1 MHSVE
6 FVRQIRDPIHGWVRL
21 TEEESRLIDSP
32 FMQRLRFIKQLG
44 YAFLVYPGATH
55 SRFEHSLGAMHLADI
70 WVRELISRIKTQG
83 IRVVDNAGRQTRRIL
98 IGELEDLG
106 EEVIIASARAAALIH
121 DAGHLPY
128 SHVYENMRAL
138 IEGVKEL
145 DESAYGKLI
154 GLRKALHEFAL
165 YMNLERNWE
174 VRPMLDSGNVRL
186 DLVMELLGFRE
197 PSTIISRVLRDII
210 SGPLDVDRLD
220 YVLRDLYYTGASIG
234 ASISSLD
241 VERILRSSTLW
252 VKGDEVRIVFDE
264 KSRVNI
270 EGFFLARYNL
280 YRHVYL
286 HHKVVYFRIYANNIV
301 ERAAREHS
309 AVEQYIRE
317 LARFVT
323 GTLPSSELIKVSDY
337 YFDYV
342 LSMSEP
348 RYRDLLLRRES
359 PHKPLWKRIGQYL
372 EVVGGLVEYWD
383 RKVGD
388 GDSCSYSGFIREL
401 TTRCRCGEDSC
412 LYDQP
417 SFEIYG
423 NKDIMLLAGN
433 SVVSLSEASEL
444 IRTLMNSRERHL
456 LYFYVPEN
464 RRSECV
470 EVARQVASELAR
482 RCSNG
487 YISTGLP

>member
-32 FMQRLRFIKQLG
+32 FMQRLRFVKQLG

-70 WVRELISRIKTQG
+70 WVRELINRIRTQS
-83 IRVVDNAGRQTRRIL
+83 IKVVDNSGKQTRRVL

-106 EEVIIASARAAALIH
+106 EEAIIASARVAALIH

-128 SHVYENMRAL
+128 SHVYENMKAL
-138 IEGVKEL
+138 VEGVREL
-145 DESAYGKLI
+145 DESAYGKLTEVVI

-174 VRPMLDSGNVRL
+174 IRPLLNSGNIRL

-197 PSTIISRVLRDII
+197 PSTIMSRVLRDVI

-252 VKGDEVRIVFDE
+252 IRGNDVEIVFDE

-286 HHKVVYFRIYANNIV
+286 HHKVVYFRIYANSIV
-301 ERAAREHS
+301 ERAAKEHS
-309 AVEQYIRE
+309 TVGQYIRD

-323 GTLPSSELIKVSDY
+323 GTLPSSDLIRVSDY
-337 YFDYV
+337 YFDYIM
-342 LSMSEP
+342 SMSEP
-348 RYRDLLLRRES
+348 KYKDLLLRRES

-372 EVVGGLVEYWD
+372 EVVGELVEYWD
-383 RKVGD
+383 KKIESG
-388 GDSCSYSGFIREL
+388 GGSCGYSSFIREL
-401 TTRCRCGEDSC
+401 MIRCNCDDGAC

-423 NKDIMLLAGN
+423 NKDIVLLAGN
-433 SVVSLSEASEL
+433 SIVSLSEASEL

-464 RRSECV
+464 KRAECI
-470 EVARQVASELAR
+470 EVARRVASELAHK
-482 RCSNG
+482 CSGN
-487 YISTGLP
+487 